1 MRRMLWLLVCLLLV
15 CAPAVAEELDLAG
28 HTGGAG
34 EIAQTITDAQDVSAV
49 NLEGVSLTWQ
59 ERKSLM
65 EQFPDVHFIWTV
77 QVFGVSISSEDT
89 EADFAGARLGKTSE
103 LCLALDCLPELE
115 KVYMWKCNLPRED
128 KLLLRQ
134 TYPDIFFG
142 WEINMNGAHT
152 LRTDM
157 TAFSTLGKQPLLALF
172 QMPNFTLC
180 PYLKALD
187 IGHCTI
193 RDISFLRDCVP
204 LKVLIL
210 ADTGLKDITPLESQ
224 TEVEYLELFM
234 NKITDISPLAGMTN
248 LKDVNLAFND
258 ITDLSPLYHLPHLER
273 VWLMQNKNLS
283 QEEIDRLREH
293 QPECEIVTRSYGA
306 TGNVMIKEEGDRQI
320 PGTSWRD
327 HPRYDTIYYIFNGG
341 TYIDW
346 DEPIPA
352 DWKKV
357 K

>member
-1 MRRMLWLLVCLLLV
+1 MLWLVACLMLA
-15 CAPAVAEELDLAG
+15 CAPALAEELDLSG
-28 HTGGAG
+28 TGGGAEEAAQAISAAG
-34 EIAQTITDAQDVSAV
+34 DVDTVNLQDVP
-49 NLEGVSLTWQ
+49 LTWQ

-65 EQFPDVHFIWTV
+65 EQFPNVHFRWTV
-77 QVFGVSISSEDT
+77 QVFGVNISSDDT
-89 EADFAGARLGKTSE
+89 QADFSGARVGKTSD
-103 LCLALDCLPELE
+103 LCLALDVLPRLE
-115 KVYMWKCNLPRED
+115 KVYMWKCNIPRED
-128 KLLLRQ
+128 RVMLKQ
-134 TYPDIFFG
+134 KYPDIFFG
-142 WEINMNGAHT
+142 WEINMNNAHT

-157 TAFSTLGKQPLLALF
+157 TSFSTLGKQPLLQKF

-180 PYLKALD
+180 PDLKALD

-193 RDISFLRDCVP
+193 RDISFLRDCAP

-210 ADTGLKDITPLESQ
+210 ADTGISDITPLESQ

-234 NKITDISPLAGMTN
+234 NKITDISPLAGMKN

-258 ITDLSPLYHLPHLER
+258 ITDLSPLYDLPNLER
-273 VWLMQNKNLS
+273 VWLMQNKRLT
-283 QEEIDRLREH
+283 QEAIDTLREH
-293 QPECEIVTRSYGA
+293 QPDCEIVTRSYGA

-341 TYIDW
+341 QYIGW
-346 DEPIPA
+346 DEPIPEN
-352 DWKKV
+352 WKKV